1 MKKKIGKDGIIFRQE
16 GNTVI
21 QVLGSEGSLKYGAIC
36 INTDSPEKERIYQKT
51 FYKKPVYLPTEYD
64 SFVKDHLSLQDN
76 FVLTMNG
83 YSYMSEDHLL
93 RYGIKA
99 GEYEAAC
106 EAILKN
112 AIKHLRG
119 KFDGARL
126 QLSYGASDMG
136 IDMAIEKVARYFNI
150 DLLGFSCPAYMMYVK
165 DDEIPVFVANNSD
178 DYADYYIRSADLLIT
193 TGGRKQA
200 LEHDVLATCIYNK
213 RVHFVD
219 VLNNL
224 SSTGGV
230 PATIKGKDGKVVVDN
245 AAAAFGRNISFFNR
259 DNAIAQMPT
268 NGDRWD
274 AIFNNINSVATEV
287 CRSKMSPARM
297 F

>member
-16 GNTVI
+16 GNTVV

-36 INTDSPEKERIYQKT
+36 INPDAPQEDRIYQKT
-51 FYKKPVYLPTEYD
+51 FYKKPVYLPNEYD
-64 SFVKDHLSLQDN
+64 SFVKEHLSFPDN

-83 YSYMSEDHLL
+83 YSYMGEEHLL
-93 RYGIKA
+93 RYGIKD

-112 AIKHLRG
+112 AIKHLRM

-126 QLSYGASDMG
+126 QITYGASDMG
-136 IDMAIEKVARYFNI
+136 VDMAIENIARYFNI
-150 DLLGFSCPAYMMYVK
+150 DLLGFSCPEYMLYVK
-165 DDEIPVFVANNSD
+165 DDEIPVFVAANSD
-178 DYADYYIRSADLLIT
+178 DYADYYIRSSDLLIT

-219 VLNNL
+219 VLNSL

-230 PATIKGKDGKVVVDN
+230 PATIKGKDGKINVDN
-245 AAAAFGRNISFFNR
+245 AAAAFGRNISFYNR
-259 DNAIAQMPT
+259 DNALAQAPV
-268 NGDRWD
+268 NGDKWD